1 MIGIGIKTISKWDN
15 IMLNNNFMYKDG
27 YFYMKVEKLNNG
39 KYIVNQVDKW
49 EYNNYWKNKIK
60 TKLYKGLQLKY
71 LNGTITLNEFTLA
84 IDSICEILN
93 MIDNKYYY
101 KIDKYKINDDNK
113 LFKDIYNLFLSIYD
127 NTSIDLNFE
136 LIQ

>member
-1 MIGIGIKTISKWDN
+1 
-15 IMLNNNFMYKDG
+15 MLNNNFMYKDG
-27 YFYMKVEKLNNG
+27 FFYMKVEKLENG
-39 KYIVNQVDKW
+39 QYIINQVDKW

-60 TKLYKGLQLKY
+60 TKLYNNLQIKY

-84 IDSICEILN
+84 IDGIAQLLN
-93 MIDNKYYY
+93 IIDNKYYY
-101 KIDKYKINDDNK
+101 KVDKYKINDDNK